1 MTPNSCSK
9 AAGRPKRFAIAL
21 QLNRMLRL
29 RRLLVQRRIVL
40 YLTSRFPRNLKM
52 DLPAW
57 RLKFRMTITYG
68 ERKDPY
74 LYVHMIAQA
83 LAGSTP
89 RRGTSMKRGNN
100 KIAKHEIGLIRAWP
114 CVADK
119 PVLCAIR
126 SSFASPRPSRTPR
139 DRASRNRRSAPA

>member
-89 RRGTSMKRGNN
+89 RRDTSMKAGNN
-100 KIAKHEIGLIRAWP
+100 KIAIRAWP
-114 CVADK
+114 
-119 PVLCAIR
+119 LT
-126 SSFASPRPSRTPR
+126 SPRPSRTPR